1 MPEKKVLAARK
12 RSRKHHPWVF
22 SNEVIETEGQPE
34 TGDAVLVYDRGRFAG
49 SGLYNANSLIQV
61 RLYSALNQEL
71 DEVLLRKRLREAAE
85 LRATELPGET
95 DFRLAFGESD
105 RLPGLVVD
113 RYGRHYVV
121 QNYSAGM
128 DQRREMVAGALVAEF
143 DAECVYEKDD
153 FRLREPEGLVRRE
166 GVLYGRPPERVIIS
180 ENGVRFQ
187 VDIRSGQKTGWYF
200 DQRNTRRRVRETVKG
215 RRFLDVFCYTGG
227 LAINAAL
234 GGAERVVAVDGS
246 AAACAIA
253 SENAALNG
261 VEELC
266 EFSTADAFA
275 FLKDLPRFDGEFDV
289 ICLDPPAFIKS
300 RKEKRAGLRAFRTIN
315 ALAMKALPR
324 NGILVSC
331 SCSHYLF
338 WQDMVD
344 MLTAAAQDAGRNF
357 TIIERTTQGPDH
369 PVLLGMPE
377 SEYLRCFFLRVV

>member
-1 MPEKKVLAARK
+1 MPEKKVLTARK

-22 SNEVIETEGQPE
+22 SNEVSGTEGEPR
-34 TGDAVLVYDRGRFAG
+34 TGDTVLVYDRGRFIG

-61 RLYSALNQEL
+61 RLYSALNEDL
-71 DEVLLRKRLREAAE
+71 DEVLLRRRFLAAAE
-85 LRATELPGET
+85 LRAAELPGET
-95 DFRLAFGESD
+95 DFRLTFGESD
-105 RLPGLVVD
+105 RLPGLVID
-113 RYGRHYVV
+113 KYGSHFAV

-128 DQRREMVAGALVAEF
+128 DLRRDVVARALVAEF

-153 FRLREPEGLVRRE
+153 FRLREPEGLDRRE
-166 GVLYGRPPERVIIS
+166 GALYGQPAERVIIS
-180 ENGVRFQ
+180 ENGARFQ

-200 DQRNTRRRVRETVKG
+200 DQRVTRRRVRELAKG

-234 GGAERVVAVDGS
+234 GGAQRVVAVDSS

-253 SENAALNG
+253 SENAALNRVG
-261 VEELC
+261 GLC
-266 EFSTADAFA
+266 EFSAADAFA
-275 FLKDLPRFDGEFDV
+275 FLKNLPGFDGEFDM

-300 RKEKRAGLRAFRTIN
+300 RKEKSAGLRGFRVVN

-344 MLTAAAQDAGRNF
+344 MLAAAAQDAGRN
-357 TIIERTTQGPDH
+357 IAIVDRTTQGPDH